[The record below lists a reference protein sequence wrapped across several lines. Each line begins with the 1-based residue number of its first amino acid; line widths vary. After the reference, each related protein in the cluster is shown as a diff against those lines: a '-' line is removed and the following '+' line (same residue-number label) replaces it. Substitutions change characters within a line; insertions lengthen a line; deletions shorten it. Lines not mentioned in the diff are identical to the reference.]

1 MIVRYQDDLQ
11 KFDQESVRVNLDI
24 YAESDP
30 AIATSEDEFS
40 PNRRSCYSDAAKRW
54 IKVRP
59 SPIYCYVSYVDK
71 LITMCLMIAE
81 PPLSICLYIY
91 LFIMSL
97 EISLFFIFF
106 FFSTHRETAI
116 LEEQCSAT
124 LAFLEILVAEGTVYL
139 SMSCCYTAI
148 TYVFYIIMYVGFLLF
163 IYCCFNIFG

>member
-40 PNRRSCYSDAAKRW
+40 PNRRSCYSDAVKRW
-54 IKVRP
+54 SKVRP
-59 SPIYCYVSYVDK
+59 SPICCYVSYVDK

-81 PPLSICLYIY
+81 PPLSTCLYIY

-106 FFSTHRETAI
+106 VLFLPTLRETAI
-116 LEEQCSAT
+116 LEEQCYAT
-124 LAFLEILVAEGTVYL
+124 LAFLETL
-139 SMSCCYTAI
+139 
-148 TYVFYIIMYVGFLLF
+148 YVSTDTLFVHFLLPYSNHVRFF
-163 IYCCFNIFG
+163 IYIL